1 MRRFLAVIFV
11 LGSLGLAAELL
22 LIGHVEDVWQVVPLI
37 LIAAGVTTLAWD
49 ALRPNGW
56 SLRVFGV
63 TAVLLIAGGLAGLAL
78 HYQSNAEFEL
88 EMYPD
93 RQGLALVREALS
105 GAIPALAPG
114 ALIQLG
120 LVGLA
125 YCYKENVS

>member
-1 MRRFLAVIFV
+1 MIFI

-22 LIGHVEDVWQVVPLI
+22 LIGHVEDPWQLLPLV
-37 LIAAGVTTLAWD
+37 LIVAGLVTLGWD

-56 SLRVFGV
+56 TLRLFGV
-63 TAVLLIAGGLAGLAL
+63 TAVLLIAGGLLGLAL
-78 HYQSNAEFEL
+78 HYQSNVEFEL

-93 RQGLALVREALS
+93 RQGFALVREALS